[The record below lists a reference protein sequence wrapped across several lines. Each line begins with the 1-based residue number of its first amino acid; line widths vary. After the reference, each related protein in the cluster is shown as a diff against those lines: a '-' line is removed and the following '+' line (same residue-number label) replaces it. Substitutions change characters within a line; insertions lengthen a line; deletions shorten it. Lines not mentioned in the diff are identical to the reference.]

1 MVRRRLLVS
10 KDLQLCLIPALAIG
24 FLVFVLG
31 VDGQISTACSSSMLQ
46 SFTPCLGFLT
56 NGGASSSP
64 TSTCCQSLKYLMS
77 NGTDCLCLI
86 VTGNVPFRVPIN
98 RTLAISLPKACR
110 NSGVSGVPVQCKASA
125 APLPAPGP
133 AALGPT
139 SSPLP
144 TSPSPAGGGS
154 GFPLPFTPPPP
165 RVEDNVPTGG
175 LTPSTPTDNSNSG
188 FPTSSPGFK
197 PDLTPDAAPPSM
209 HLSFFLLLAAL
220 GASLVKFY

>member
-1 MVRRRLLVS
+1 MVIRRL
-10 KDLQLCLIPALAIG
+10 IPAALAIG
-24 FLVFVLG
+24 FVVFVLG
-31 VDGQISTACSSSMLQ
+31 VDGQISTACSASMLQ
-46 SFTPCLGFLT
+46 SFTPCLSFLT
-56 NGGASSSP
+56 NGGGASSSP

-144 TSPSPAGGGS
+144 TSPSPRGGS
-154 GFPLPFTPPPP
+154 GLPLPFTPTLPPP
-165 RVEDNVPTGG
+165 PPVEDNVPTGG

-197 PDLTPDAAPPSM
+197 PDLTPDAAPPSIN
-209 HLSFFLLLAAL
+209 LSFSLLLAAL
-220 GASLVKFY
+220 GASLLKFY